1 MTAGCGHGQG
11 QREMFLNQSPM
22 AWDGTLHLLSV
33 LKCHPE
39 QNPIETLIRAKAS
52 RPECVFMLISVLVF
66 PPHFKME
73 MLPSKLLNVN
83 ELGQKAPV

>member
-1 MTAGCGHGQG
+1 MVTAGCGHGQG

-52 RPECVFMLISVLVF
+52 RPECVIYAYFCSGLSPTLQDG
-66 PPHFKME
+66 
-73 MLPSKLLNVN
+73 N
-83 ELGQKAPV
+83 APEQAPECK